1 MVEGFYDTLGV
12 SRDADVDEIK
22 RAYKKMALKHHPDK
36 GGDAE
41 MFKAVTLA
49 HEQLVDPDRRA
60 EYDRSISRTRSTDGN
75 RRTESKENRA
85 PTPGQRPPTTARRES
100 SRGAP
105 TPGENPPTVEIPQDP
120 SSLSAKEL
128 KQLLVSLRIPHE
140 DCVEKADL
148 LERLK
153 ERKKFAGTAPA
164 NGTSQRPDA
173 RSAGSS
179 ARRSATRNKESS
191 DDYLNRPIRTKVI
204 SMGPSG
210 CGKSCLIKRYCEGRF
225 VSRYISTIGIDYGV
239 KEVSLLGRQLK
250 VNFFDLAG
258 AEDFA
263 DIRTQFYENT
273 CGGVLVFDVTS
284 SASFKEIR
292 GWIQEA
298 RSGGVNIQKGGDVFF
313 ALCGNKV
320 DLPGRQVSERDA
332 RQLAEDYGMFYIETS
347 AASGAGVM
355 EAMQWVTEQCLN
367 FVLDQREKLG
377 FV

>member
-1 MVEGFYDTLGV
+1 
-12 SRDADVDEIK
+12 
-22 RAYKKMALKHHPDK
+22 
-36 GGDAE
+36 

-60 EYDRSISRTRSTDGN
+60 EYDRSISRTRSTDGA

-85 PTPGQRPPTTARRES
+85 PTPGRTTSRRES
-100 SRGAP
+100 SRAPAPGA
-105 TPGENPPTVEIPQDP
+105 VEIPQDP

-128 KQLLVSLRIPHE
+128 KELLVSLRIPHD

-153 ERKKFAGTAPA
+153 ERKKYAGTAPA
-164 NGTSQRPDA
+164 SGPSQPRQDA

-179 ARRSATRNKESS
+179 ARRSSTRNKESS

-225 VSRYISTIGIDYGV
+225 VTRYISTIGIDYGV
-239 KEVSLLGRQLK
+239 KEVSLLGRPLK

-258 AEDFA
+258 ADDFA
-263 DIRTQFYENT
+263 DIRKQFYENT

-284 SASFKEIR
+284 TASFKELR
-292 GWIQEA
+292 SWIQEA
-298 RSGGVNIQKGGDVFF
+298 RSSGVTIQKGGDVFF
-313 ALCGNKV
+313 ALCGNKI

-332 RQLAEDYGMFYIETS
+332 RQLADDHGMFYIETS

-367 FVLDQREKLG
+367 FVLDQREKMG